1 MLEGD
6 VNAAG
11 LATSLILVGVALAI
25 SVGQQL
31 RLEKQLLLATG
42 RAFAQLIIMGYV
54 LAWMLQPD
62 RSVAYSWIWVA
73 AMVVFAAW
81 TVRNRAREVPGLFA
95 MALTALATAT
105 AATMGVIFG
114 LGIFPMEARAI
125 VPLGG
130 MMIGNSLSG
139 TVLAARRL
147 TDELTDKRSEIEA
160 RLALG
165 HSSRKAGRPYVR
177 AAMRTALTPQIESTK
192 AVGLVFLPGAMTG
205 LILAGVD
212 PVDAVLVQAVI
223 MYLILGAVA
232 TTSVVVGLGSIR
244 RLFTPD
250 HRLDRLTRHHDG

>member
-1 MLEGD
+1 MMLEGD
-6 VNAAG
+6 VNAIG
-11 LATSLILVGVALAI
+11 LASSLILVGIALAV
-25 SVGQQL
+25 SMGQQL
-31 RLEKQLLLATG
+31 HLEKQLIWATV
-42 RAFAQLIIMGYV
+42 RAFVQLIVMGSV
-54 LAWMLQPD
+54 LAWLLQPG
-62 RSVAYSWIWVA
+62 RRTAFSWAWVA
-73 AMVVFAAW
+73 GMVVFAAW
-81 TVRNRAREVPGLFA
+81 TVRKRAPEVPGLFA
-95 MALTALATAT
+95 MAVAALAASTV
-105 AATMGVIFG
+105 ATMGVIFG

-139 TVLAARRL
+139 TVLAARRVA
-147 TDELTDKRSEIEA
+147 DELTDKRSEVEA

-165 HSSRKAGRPYVR
+165 HSSSQAGRPYVR
-177 AAMRTALTPQIESTK
+177 SAMRTALTPQIESTK

-244 RLFTPD
+244 QLFTAD
-250 HRLDRLTRHHDG
+250 HRLSRLTRNTD

>member
-1 MLEGD
+1 MLDGD
-6 VNAAG
+6 VNAVG
-11 LATSLILVGVALAI
+11 LATSLILVGIALAI
-25 SVGQQL
+25 SMGQQL
-31 RLEKQLLLATG
+31 KLEKQLVWATV
-42 RAFAQLIIMGYV
+42 RAFVQLIVMGFV
-54 LAWMLQPD
+54 LAWLLQPD
-62 RSVAYSWIWVA
+62 RTILYSWLWVA
-73 AMVVFAAW
+73 GMVVFAAW
-81 TVRNRAREVPGLFA
+81 TVRNRAPEVPGLFP
-95 MALTALATAT
+95 MAVIALGVASV
-105 AATMGVIFG
+105 ATMGVLFG

-139 TVLAARRL
+139 TVLAARRV
-147 TDELTDKRSEIEA
+147 TDELAEKRGEVEA

-165 HSSRKAGRPYVR
+165 QSSRDAGRPYVR

-212 PVDAVLVQAVI
+212 PVDAVMVQAAI

-244 RLFTPD
+244 QLFTSD
-250 HRLDRLTRHHDG
+250 HRLARLDRNAK

>member
-1 MLEGD
+1 MIDGD
-6 VNAAG
+6 VNAIG
-11 LATSLILVGVALAI
+11 LATSLILVGIALAV
-25 SVGQQL
+25 SMGQQL
-31 RLEKQLLLATG
+31 RLEKQLIWATA
-42 RAFAQLIIMGYV
+42 RAFVQLIVMGFV
-54 LAWMLQPD
+54 LAWLLQPG
-62 RSVAYSWIWVA
+62 RSTVYSWTWIVG
-73 AMVVFAAW
+73 MVVFAAW
-81 TVRNRAREVPGLFA
+81 TVRNRAPEVPGLFP
-95 MALTALATAT
+95 MAVAALAASTLT
-105 AATMGVIFG
+105 TMGVIFG

-139 TVLAARRL
+139 TVLAARRV
-147 TDELTDKRSEIEA
+147 TDELTEKRAEVEA

-165 HSSRKAGRPYVR
+165 HSSRRAGRPYVR

-212 PVDAVLVQAVI
+212 PVDAVLVQAAI

-244 RLFTPD
+244 QLFTTD
-250 HRLDRLTRHHDG
+250 HRLTRLTRSAD